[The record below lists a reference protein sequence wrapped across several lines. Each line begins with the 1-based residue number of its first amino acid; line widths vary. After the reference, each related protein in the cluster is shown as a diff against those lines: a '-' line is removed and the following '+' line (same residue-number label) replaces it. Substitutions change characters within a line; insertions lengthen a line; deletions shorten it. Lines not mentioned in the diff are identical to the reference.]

1 MRIAELD
8 RGEEEKKKRRE
19 RWDSSERTKHEQ
31 CKDRGACVIACANTS
46 YLV

>member
-19 RWDSSERTKHEQ
+19 RWDSSERTELAQ
-31 CKDRGACVIACANTS
+31 WKDRGASVIACANTS